1 MSGLGAD
8 AAWLGPMPWLLVLA
22 PAWPLTL
29 LAALALPPLRAAVA
43 RLAPWAPLPALLIA
57 AMAPQT
63 NLPLPGLMLG
73 GSFQLDDTGR
83 WLLAAVALLWLA
95 GGWPAR
101 DWLCQPRR
109 AAAWLLAMAGAL
121 WLPLAGDLPS
131 ALAASVL
138 AAYPLYGLLG
148 GSRGGRALLASVVVG
163 DLLILEAVLLL
174 AKGSTGL
181 DFDSLRAALA
191 EVGGRGIVLAL
202 LVLGFGIK
210 AGLIGLHYWLAP
222 TIENAHSRQLGPV
235 LAFALAAG
243 LLPLL
248 RLLPSGDASWPLAG
262 ALLPWLALAGGGWA
276 VAVGLLQAGPRA
288 RVAYALSA
296 LASLWLGLLG
306 LVWTAPP
313 SAPAPSVML
322 PPAMAL
328 SGLGL
333 AALLLA
339 SAEGRDSLN
348 TRPDRQQGLAAW
360 SLAPLSALLVLLA
373 VLGGACSS
381 LPSAALPAPLLV
393 PLLGSIACVGVL
405 LGASVSLPIRGARQ
419 VEPGAGQRAAA
430 VLVAAGLVMAVL
442 VALSPEALSG
452 LAAGPRRSTLGITAA
467 LLGGF
472 VLGPVAVVA
481 LAGLPRLPAG
491 DLLAPIERAVAGL
504 VAAWRRL
511 GAALGQAS
519 DRLDRTIGQI
529 RRRLAEQRAI
539 NASEAWLGRWSTA
552 ALLVLLAGAAVAILV
567 QPG

>member
-202 LVLGFGIK
+202 LVLGFGAK
-210 AGLIGLHYWLAP
+210 AGVMGLHYWLSPA
-222 TIENAHSRQLGPV
+222 IEDAHPRQLGPV

-248 RLLPSGDASWPLAG
+248 RLLPSGEATWPLAG
-262 ALLPWLALAGGGWA
+262 AVLPWLALAGGGWA
-276 VAVGLLQAGPRA
+276 VVVGLLQAAPRA

-306 LVWTAPP
+306 LAWTAPLP
-313 SAPAPSVML
+313 APAPSAML
-322 PPAMAL
+322 SPAMAL

-339 SAEGRDSLN
+339 SAAGRDSLN

-373 VLGGACSS
+373 VLGGALSS
-381 LPSAALPAPLLV
+381 LLSGALPAPLL
-393 PLLGSIACVGVL
+393 GSLACVGVL
-405 LGASVSLPIRGARQ
+405 LGASVPLPTRAAREGVPGAR
-419 VEPGAGQRAAA
+419 QRAAA
-430 VLVAAGLVMAVL
+430 VLVAAGLAMAVL
-442 VALSPEALSG
+442 VALSPEALSA
-452 LAAGPRRSTLGITAA
+452 LATSPRHGMVVITVA

-472 VLGPVAVVA
+472 VLGPVAVAA
-481 LAGLPRLPAG
+481 LARLPRLPAG
-491 DLLAPIERAVAGL
+491 DLLVPIERAVAAL
-504 VAAWRRL
+504 VAAWRRFGL
-511 GAALGQAS
+511 TLGQGR
-519 DRLDRTIGQI
+519 DRLDAAMGRIGQGLSDQAFI
-529 RRRLAEQRAI
+529 EAAERRL
-539 NASEAWLGRWSTA
+539 GHWSTA
-552 ALLVLLAGAAVAILV
+552 TLLLVLLGAVVALLL